1 MARERY
7 GIAEWY
13 GNNFV
18 TLEPSRRMDLAR
30 QALDHRNKRG
40 PEPPC
45 PFQDGYPCKK
55 PGGVCG
61 IRLYEE
67 DHGRIGASVEGM
79 AVTCPK
85 RFEQDDLVLRWLAD
99 VVGFDRQKARVARE
113 VPFMTNTRTGK
124 LAGKIDYV
132 LAEHRHGRMQWHGL
146 EIQAVYFSGENM
158 EHDFLCL
165 NNDNRRR
172 PPFPDKVRRP
182 DWRSS
187 GAKRLMPQLEIKGP
201 TLRRWQAKLAV
212 CVDSGFFGSIGGP
225 SPDPSHDLDSGDI
238 IWLTP
243 DFVEDADGT
252 CHIRRG
258 HWEVLT
264 LEESTR
270 RLRSSETLSRAEFE
284 ASLGGK
290 LHSLS

>member
-13 GNNFV
+13 GNSLLA
-18 TLEPSRRMDLAR
+18 LEPSERMDLAR
-30 QALDHRNKRG
+30 QALDHRNKKG

-45 PFQDGYPCKK
+45 PFQNGYPCKK

-61 IRLYEE
+61 IRVYSE
-67 DHGRIGASVEGM
+67 DNGRIDASVGGM
-79 AVTCPK
+79 VVTCPK
-85 RFEQDDLVLRWLAD
+85 RFEQDNVVLRWLAEI
-99 VVGFDRQKARVARE
+99 VGFDQRKARVARE

-132 LAEHRHGRMQWHGL
+132 LAEHKHGRMQWHGL
-146 EIQAVYFSGENM
+146 EIQAVYFSGVSM

-165 NNDNRRR
+165 NTDSRRR
-172 PPFPDKVRRP
+172 APFPENIRRP

-201 TLRRWQAKLAV
+201 TLRRWNAKLAV
-212 CVDSGFFGSIGGP
+212 CVDSDFFKSIGGP
-225 SPDPSHDLDSGDI
+225 SPDPSIDLDSGDI
-238 IWLTP
+238 IWLTAK
-243 DFVEDADGT
+243 FVEDTNGA
-252 CHIRRG
+252 CHIRRD

-264 LEESTR
+264 LEESQR
-270 RLRSSETLSRAEFE
+270 RLRSSETLNRADFE
-284 ASLGGK
+284 AALNDK
-290 LHSLS
+290 LQSLS